1 MTRRIAVF
9 VVLFCALVVLTGA
22 AGAEERIKMATTTST
37 DNSGLLGVLIPPFE
51 KKFGINVDVI
61 AVGTGAALKLGENGD
76 VDVVL
81 VHAPEREEEFIQA
94 GYGVNR
100 RRVMYNDFVIIG
112 PADDPAG
119 IREEKN
125 AAQAMAMIA
134 DKKSPFVS
142 RGDDSGTHIKE
153 QFLWKES
160 GLPLKEVKKMIAK
173 KGGESEVQYVA
184 PEGDWYFS
192 IGQGMGAALM
202 MADEK
207 RAYCL
212 ADRGTYLAYRNKI
225 NLDILGEGDPRLYNP
240 YGIIAVNPERYP
252 RVQYFGAMSLIAW
265 ITSVEGQK
273 IISDFRTEGEVLFHP
288 LAVRPDFLGKR

>member
-1 MTRRIAVF
+1 
-9 VVLFCALVVLTGA
+9 
-22 AGAEERIKMATTTST
+22 
-37 DNSGLLGVLIPPFE
+37 
-51 KKFGINVDVI
+51 
-61 AVGTGAALKLGENGD
+61 
-76 VDVVL
+76 
-81 VHAPEREEEFIQA
+81 
-94 GYGVNR
+94 
-100 RRVMYNDFVIIG
+100 
-112 PADDPAG
+112 
-119 IREEKN
+119 
-125 AAQAMAMIA
+125 MIA

-212 ADRGTYLAYRNKI
+212 ADRGTYLAYRGKI

-240 YGIIAVNPERYP
+240 YGVIAVNPERFP
-252 RVQYFGAMSLIAW
+252 QVQYFGAMSLIAW
-265 ITSVEGQK
+265 MTSVEGQK
-273 IISDFRTEGEVLFHP
+273 IIADFRKEGEVLFHP
-288 LAVRPDFLGKR
+288 LAMRPDLLVDGKRWNICLTGSGCRTADHPFQSGTSEDCLGIDPGFRHGTSFLRPGRSPSVSGSPSLPSRENGRR